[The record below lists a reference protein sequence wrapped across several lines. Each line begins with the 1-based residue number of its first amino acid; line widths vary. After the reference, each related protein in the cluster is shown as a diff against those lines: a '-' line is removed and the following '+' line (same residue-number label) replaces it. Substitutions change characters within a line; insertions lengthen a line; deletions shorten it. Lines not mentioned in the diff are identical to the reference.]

1 MEQDWM
7 EQGERPVGRAT
18 IKQVAEQAGVSTAS
32 VSYVLSGRAGS
43 LDQNGGVATA
53 TAARIRQVAERLGY
67 SPDRA
72 ARKIR
77 TGRSETILLSLTMLS
92 DPWALGVIEAVQ
104 RRAMPLGITPM
115 ILADADWGRVL
126 KSHDADAVFIDAA
139 SPGQQQELAASASQ
153 GKRLVVFQEE
163 LQAEGFDVIRS
174 LAGPGCVLAV
184 QHLLQKHRKLSILT
198 TERSRESRDPARFLP
213 YVEGLAAAGIPLR
226 SDYIATFDRS
236 PASAYAAAIRLLDRA
251 DRPTAI
257 YATTDFAAMSA
268 VNAAQR
274 LGLRIG
280 IDLDVVGVGN
290 TEEGERMAPS
300 LTSVG
305 PEGFFEA
312 IATLLVRRAQGDD
325 SPARVIDFPWKLF
338 VRESAPVHPR

>member
-1 MEQDWM
+1 M
-7 EQGERPVGRAT
+7 GRVT

-32 VSYVLSGRAGS
+32 VSYVLSGRSGS
-43 LDQNGGVATA
+43 PDGNGGVAKA
-53 TAARIRQVAERLGY
+53 TAERIREVAGRLGY

-77 TGRSETILLSLTMLS
+77 TGRTETILLSLTMLS

-115 ILADADWGRVL
+115 ILADADWASVL
-126 KSHDADAVFIDAA
+126 RGHDADAVFIDAA
-139 SPGQQQELAASASQ
+139 SPGKQPELEAFAGQ

-163 LQAEGFDVIRS
+163 LPAAGFDVIRS

-184 QHLLQKHRKLSILT
+184 QHLLRKHREIAILT
-198 TERSRESRDPARFLP
+198 TERSRNSSDPARFRP
-213 YVEGLAAAGIPLR
+213 YVDGLAAAGIPLR
-226 SDYIATFDRS
+226 NDFIATFDRS
-236 PASAYAAAIRLLDRA
+236 PASAYAAAMRLLDRA

-280 IDLDVVGVGN
+280 TDLDVLGVGN

-305 PEGFFEA
+305 PEGFFDAVAE
-312 IATLLVRRAQGDD
+312 LLVRRAQGDD
-325 SPARVIDFPWKLF
+325 SPARVIDFPWKIF
-338 VRESAPVHPR
+338 VRESAP